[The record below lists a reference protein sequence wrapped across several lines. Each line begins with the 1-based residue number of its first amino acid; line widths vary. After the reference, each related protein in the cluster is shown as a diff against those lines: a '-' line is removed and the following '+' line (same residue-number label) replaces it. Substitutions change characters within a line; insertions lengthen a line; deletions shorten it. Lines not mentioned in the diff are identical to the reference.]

1 MTEERRGRKK
11 KLIILSSILF
21 ALIILGIA
29 GFLAIHNTPRYSLY
43 WFKKAILEHDAESAL
58 KYLDI
63 DSIVDNMVKD
73 IFDKPEQEKEPSKN
87 QREAPMKNIG
97 KDIIMQNLPAMK
109 IQLKEQLES
118 AIISYN
124 DQTALN
130 NLSRA
135 NVLGLAITMDGDLAL
150 VKIRG
155 KDKVAFKMAKSPE
168 GNWKIVAFNLKEL
181 MGPGRK

>member
-1 MTEERRGRKK
+1 MTEEYRTRKK
-11 KLIILSSILF
+11 RFILFSSILLF
-21 ALIILGIA
+21 LIVFGIV

-43 WFKKAILEHDAESAL
+43 WFKKAILDHDAESAL

-73 IFDKPEQEKEPSKN
+73 IFDKPEEQKEPPKN
-87 QREAPMKNIG
+87 QPETAMKNIG
-97 KDIIMQNLPAMK
+97 KDIVMQNLPAMK
-109 IQLKEQLES
+109 KQLKEQLES

-124 DQTALN
+124 DQAALD
-130 NLSRA
+130 NLRKA
-135 NVLGLAITMDGDLAL
+135 NVLGLVITMEGDLAL

-168 GNWKIVAFNLKEL
+168 GPWKIVAFNLKEL
-181 MGPGRK
+181 MAPGRK